1 MWFRATPWPH
11 SDCNLVMASKPYR
24 YTCVYPDGKKT
35 PKNWQKSTATLVLH
49 DGYFHVEPKRNDFTF
64 HFAIPIFWFS
74 SVPSR
79 GVSVTF
85 LTALVVDALEETEG
99 RIDFVYSTYD
109 ASSTSFLLSSHTFPL
124 ISHGIGDVLVWSR
137 CELWLDSAPLD
148 TLYSLSFSAPA
159 TANIFTSLHL
169 SVACF
174 CGNSTPELTALV
186 ELGFRC
192 CFSCSLHGR
201 CFVRHIL
208 WLKVLLQ
215 VSHL

>member
-1 MWFRATPWPH
+1 MWLRATPWRQNE
-11 SDCNLVMASKPYR
+11 CNPIMARKPYR
-24 YTCVYPDGKKT
+24 NTCVYPDGNKT
-35 PKNWQKSTATLVLH
+35 KQYLTKEYVMMGTFTWSQKRS
-49 DGYFHVEPKRNDFTF
+49 DFTF
-64 HFAIPIFWFS
+64 HSAAPTFWFS

-85 LTALVVDALEETEG
+85 LTVIVVDALEVTEY
-99 RIDFVYSTYD
+99 RIDFVFSPCD
-109 ASSTSFLLSSHTFPL
+109 ASSTSFLLSLHSFPL

-137 CELWLDSAPLD
+137 CELWLDSAPLA
-148 TLYSLSFSAPA
+148 TLHTLSFSVPVSD
-159 TANIFTSLHL
+159 NIFTSLHL

-174 CGNSTPELTALV
+174 CGDPTPELIALV

>member
-1 MWFRATPWPH
+1 MATKQ
-11 SDCNLVMASKPYR
+11 NN
-24 YTCVYPDGKKT
+24 T
-35 PKNWQKSTATLVLH
+35 WQKSTATFVLH
-49 DGYFHVEPKRNDFTF
+49 DGHFHVEPKRSDFTF
-64 HFAIPIFWFS
+64 HFAVPIFWFS

-85 LTALVVDALEETEG
+85 LTAIVVDALELTEYW
-99 RIDFVYSTYD
+99 IDFVFSPCD
-109 ASSTSFLLSSHTFPL
+109 ASSTSFLLSLHSFPL
-124 ISHGIGDVLVWSR
+124 ISHGIGDALVWSR
-137 CELWLDSAPLD
+137 CELCLDSAPLA
-148 TLYSLSFSAPA
+148 TLHTLSFSVPV
-159 TANIFTSLHL
+159 TANMFTSLHL
-169 SVACF
+169 SVARF

-208 WLKVLLQ
+208 WLNVLLQ

>member
-1 MWFRATPWPH
+1 MATKQ
-11 SDCNLVMASKPYR
+11 NN
-24 YTCVYPDGKKT
+24 T
-35 PKNWQKSTATLVLH
+35 WQKSTATFVSH
-49 DGYFHVEPKRNDFTF
+49 DGHFHVEPKRSDFTF
-64 HFAIPIFWFS
+64 HFSVPTFWFS

-85 LTALVVDALEETEG
+85 LTVIVVDALEVTEY
-99 RIDFVYSTYD
+99 RIDFVFSPCD
-109 ASSTSFLLSSHTFPL
+109 ASSTSFLLSSHSFPL
-124 ISHGIGDVLVWSR
+124 ISHGIGDVLVRSR
-137 CELWLDSAPLD
+137 CDLSLDSAPLA
-148 TLYSLSFSAPA
+148 TLHTLSFSVPVSD
-159 TANIFTSLHL
+159 NIFTSLHL

-174 CGNSTPELTALV
+174 CGDPTPELIALV